1 MKGSS
6 LIMNRITIILIVA
19 VTVVAGCSRPRI
31 IGDGVIKTEDRSI
44 SEFSKVE
51 VTGGYQI
58 KWSSGKPA
66 LNISTDQNLL
76 PLIET
81 VVSGSTLRIDSKD
94 NLAPTKSIT
103 IILSS
108 ASLTDVQ
115 LTGGIRFKASQI
127 TGQDLKLESTGAS
140 EISVD
145 GSVRNLEVNLTGAS
159 KLNAKSL
166 RTQIATLSL
175 VGASEANVT
184 VTDTLKASLT
194 GAGKLTYSGNPKSV
208 EKNITGAGL
217 IQNRP

>member
-1 MKGSS
+1 
-6 LIMNRITIILIVA
+6 MNRITIILIAA

-31 IGDGVIKTEDRSI
+31 VGDGVIKTEDRSI
-44 SEFSKVE
+44 SEFSKVV

-81 VVSGSTLRIDSKD
+81 AVSGSTLKIDSKD

-108 ASLTDVQ
+108 ASLTDVR
-115 LTGGIRFKASQI
+115 LTGGISFKASQI

-145 GSVRNLEVNLTGAS
+145 GSVTNLEVNLTGAS
-159 KLNAKSL
+159 KLNARSL
-166 RTQIATLSL
+166 HTQIATLSL

-184 VTDTLKASLT
+184 VADTLKASVT
-194 GAGKLTYSGNPKSV
+194 GAGMLTYSGNPKSV
-208 EKNITGAGL
+208 EKNITGAGT